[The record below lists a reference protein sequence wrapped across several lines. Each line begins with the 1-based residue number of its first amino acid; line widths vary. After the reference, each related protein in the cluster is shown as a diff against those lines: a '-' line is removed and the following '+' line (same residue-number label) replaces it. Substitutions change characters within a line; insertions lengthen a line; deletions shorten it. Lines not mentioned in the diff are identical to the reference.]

1 MPKGSNPN
9 SQENLKLGSPKRTD
23 GAERHNVKLKP
34 ETVELALSL
43 GEGVLGVGLD
53 KMAEIIREKNNG

>member
-1 MPKGSNPN
+1 MPKGSNPS

-23 GAERHNVKLKP
+23 GAKRHNVRLKP

-43 GEGVLGVGLD
+43 GKNLSDGLD
-53 KMAEIIREKNNG
+53 KIAEIIREKNNG